1 MFGMGTIRLRHAGVS
16 SSFPGLPTVHGTP
29 KDMHIHITAKHITKV
44 DNLV

>member
-1 MFGMGTIRLRHAGVS
+1 MFGMGTNRLRHAGVS

-29 KDMHIHITAKHITKV
+29 KDMNVRISAKYITKV